1 MIQGERMMQDFTIKV
16 FQACEPITI
25 KAESESEA
33 KAIIEQRLKE
43 NKLEFAATQINI
55 RDHKQHWFKSFIE
68 DNF

>member
-1 MIQGERMMQDFTIKV
+1 MMQDFTIKV
-16 FQACEPITI
+16 VQACEPISI

-43 NKLEFAATQINI
+43 NKLTFAATQINI
-55 RDHKQHWFKSFIE
+55 RDNKQHWFKSFIE